1 MILCSHQKRRHLNTD
16 QLQLCINGKFLENVS
31 CQKILGVYI
40 DKNLTWKDHIN
51 NLCKDISKLVG
62 LLWRNKHLLPF
73 SSCLLFYNSYILP
86 KLDYC
91 LPIWGKSSQTHL
103 DKLWQLQKGAI
114 RIICNVSYDE
124 PT

>member
-1 MILCSHQKRRHLNTD
+1 MLMTQVYVPFSETTLSLQNKLSADLKIIEDWCINNRLVINTSKSKCMILCSHQKRRHLNTD

-62 LLWRNKHLLPF
+62 LLWRNKHLTF
-73 SSCLLFYNSYILP
+73 F
-86 KLDYC
+86 
-91 LPIWGKSSQTHL
+91 KSFAFL
-103 DKLWQLQKGAI
+103 
-114 RIICNVSYDE
+114 
-124 PT
+124 